1 MKKYLSILFVLLLTN
16 VFAKEELIVYIPG
29 GYGDWLEKATVSFEK
44 KNNVDVTAKWPMYRP
59 TSCLRVRKYL
69 NS

>member
-44 KNNVDVTAKWPMYRP
+44 KNNVDVKFVELP
-59 TSCLRVRKYL
+59 
-69 NS
+69 